1 MGFHKK
7 KEEETNKKKS
17 PPQTC
22 RQHLVKHILAEPS
35 FSRGELTRADKKY
48 IINRCLARAD
58 KEIAVEQKD
67 IVCAKCLFSTNFQ
80 CIVLACINNIT
91 LQIKMLNKQKINC
104 FSHHIFS

>member
-1 MGFHKK
+1 MLLGFHKK

-58 KEIAVEQKD
+58 NEIAVEQGELH
-67 IVCAKCLFSTNFQ
+67 LFCCRKTSCVQ
-80 CIVLACINNIT
+80 SACSQ
-91 LQIKMLNKQKINC
+91 L
-104 FSHHIFS
+104 IFNALY

>member
-7 KEEETNKKKS
+7 KEEETNKKS

-58 KEIAVEQKD
+58 KKNCCGAKRIAFILLQKD

-80 CIVLACINNIT
+80 CIVLTCIINLT
-91 LQIKMLNKQKINC
+91 LQIKMLN
-104 FSHHIFS
+104 

>member
-58 KEIAVEQKD
+58 KEIAVEQGELH
-67 IVCAKCLFSTNFQ
+67 LFCCRKSSCVQ
-80 CIVLACINNIT
+80 SACSQ
-91 LQIKMLNKQKINC
+91 L
-104 FSHHIFS
+104 IFNALY